1 MISNSGLEKEKG
13 FAQEIQDY
21 RKETR
26 ECENIGHEFIL
37 IGF

>member
-1 MISNSGLEKEKG
+1 MISKSGLEKEKG

-21 RKETR
+21 GKETR